1 MKNYWTQSD
10 KNIFVAAHR
19 GWSSDYPENSMIA
32 FQKAA
37 ELGVDQ
43 IEMDIRVTKDGEL
56 VVFHDLT
63 VDRVSNGTGKVSDFT
78 LAELKE
84 LDIGIKKGE
93 QFAGTRIPTFVEFL
107 EYMKTLPDMTIDF
120 ELKEYNNK
128 AYNNGG
134 PLTEEYQAL
143 CEKVLA
149 LIAEYGLEERCV
161 INSFGGNIH
170 EYIQGKYGNKYKH
183 HVFFP
188 ERHNSD
194 TTYDPYSYAYCC
206 CVFDDNKENF
216 EMLRSKGVRTWVG
229 ASVKDAETVD
239 WAIEM
244 GAELI
249 TCNNPDVVL
258 QLLRERGYHK

>member
-19 GWSSDYPENSMIA
+19 GWSEKYPENSMLA

-63 VDRVSNGTGKVSDFT
+63 VDRVSNGTGNVADFT
-78 LAELKE
+78 LAELKQ
-84 LDIGIKKGE
+84 LDIGIKKGP
-93 QFAGTRIPTFVEFL
+93 QFEGTRIPTLVEFL
-107 EYMKTLPDMTIDF
+107 EFIKTLPDMTVDF
-120 ELKEYNNK
+120 ELKEYNH
-128 AYNNGG
+128 GG
-134 PLTEEYQAL
+134 PLDEKNQAL
-143 CEKVLA
+143 CERVLA
-149 LIAEYGLEERCV
+149 LIAEYNLEDRCV
-161 INSFGGNIH
+161 VNSFGGNIH
-170 EYIQGKYGNKYKH
+170 EYIQGKCGNKYKH

-188 ERHNSD
+188 LDANSD
-194 TTYDPYSYAYCC
+194 ITYDPYSYAYCC
-206 CVFDDNKENF
+206 CVFDNNKENF
-216 EMLRSKGVRTWVG
+216 EMLRQKGVRTWVG
-229 ASVKDAETVD
+229 ASVKDAATID

-258 QLLRERGYHK
+258 QLLRERGCHK

>member
-1 MKNYWTQSD
+1 MKNYWTQSNQ
-10 KNIFVAAHR
+10 NIFVAAHR
-19 GWSSDYPENSMIA
+19 GWSEAYPENSMLA

-63 VDRVSNGTGKVSDFT
+63 VDRVSNGTGKVADFT
-78 LAELKE
+78 LAELKQ
-84 LDIGIKKGE
+84 LDIGIKKDP
-93 QFAGTRIPTFVEFL
+93 QFEGTRIPTLVEFL
-107 EYMKTLPDMTIDF
+107 EFIKTLPDMTVDF
-120 ELKEYNNK
+120 ELKEYNH
-128 AYNNGG
+128 GG
-134 PLTEEYQAL
+134 PLDEKNQAL
-143 CEKVLA
+143 CERVLA
-149 LIAEYGLEERCV
+149 LIAEYNLEDRCAV
-161 INSFGGNIH
+161 NSFGGNIH

-194 TTYDPYSYAYCC
+194 TTYDPYTYAYCC
-206 CVFDDNKENF
+206 CVFDNNKENF
-216 EMLRSKGVRTWVG
+216 EMLRQKGVRTWVG

-249 TCNNPDVVL
+249 TCNNPDEIL
-258 QLLRERGYHK
+258 QLLRERGRHK

>member
-19 GWSSDYPENSMIA
+19 GWSEAYPENSMLA
-32 FQKAA
+32 FRKAV

-43 IEMDIRVTKDGEL
+43 IEMDIRVTKDNEL
-56 VVFHDLT
+56 VVFHDET
-63 VDRVSNGTGKVSDFT
+63 VDRVSNGTGRVCDLT
-78 LAELKE
+78 LAELQA

-93 QFAGTRIPTFVEFL
+93 EFAGTRIPTFVEFL
-107 EYMKTLPDMTIDF
+107 EYMKTLPDMTVDF
-120 ELKEYNNK
+120 ELKEYNH
-128 AYNNGG
+128 GG
-134 PLTEEYQAL
+134 PLDEKNIEL
-143 CEKVLA
+143 CERVLA
-149 LIAEYGLEERCV
+149 LVAQYGLEERCV

-170 EYIQGKYGNKYKH
+170 EYIQKKYGNKYKH

-188 ERHNSD
+188 RSANSD
-194 TTYDPYSYAYCC
+194 TTYDPYTYAYCC
-206 CVFDDNKENF
+206 CVFDQNKENF
-216 EMLRSKGVRTWVG
+216 DMIRSYGVRTWVG

>member
-63 VDRVSNGTGKVSDFT
+63 VDRVSNGTGKVADFT

-93 QFAGTRIPTFVEFL
+93 QFAGTRIPTLVEFL
-107 EYMKTLPDMTIDF
+107 EFVKTLPDMTIDF
-120 ELKEYNNK
+120 ELKEYNHDEE
-128 AYNNGG
+128 AG
-134 PLTEEYQAL
+134 PLQEKYIAL
-143 CEKVLA
+143 CERVLA
-149 LIAEYGLEERCV
+149 LVAEYDLEDRCV

-170 EYIQGKYGNKYKH
+170 EYIQSKYGNKYKH

-188 ERHNSD
+188 EHCNSS

-216 EMLRSKGVRTWVG
+216 EMLRNRGVRTWVG

>member
-19 GWSSDYPENSMIA
+19 GWSEAYPENSMIA

-56 VVFHDLT
+56 VVFHDQT
-63 VDRVSNGTGKVSDFT
+63 VDRVSNGTGKVADFT

-93 QFAGTRIPTFVEFL
+93 QFVGTRIPTLVEFL
-107 EYMKTLPDMTIDF
+107 DFIKMQPDLTVDF
-120 ELKEYNNK
+120 ELKEYNDD
-128 AYNNGG
+128 G
-134 PLTEEYQAL
+134 PLSEEYQLL
-143 CEKVLA
+143 CDRVLD
-149 LIAEYGLEERCV
+149 LIAAYDLEDRCV
-161 INSFGGNIH
+161 VNSFGGNIH
-170 EYIQGKYGNKYKH
+170 EYIQKKYGNKYKH

-188 ERHNSD
+188 ACHNSA
-194 TTYDPYSYAYCC
+194 TTYDPYTYAYCC
-206 CVFDDNKENF
+206 CVFDDKKESF

-229 ASVKDAETVD
+229 ASVKDAATVN

-258 QLLRERGYHK
+258 GLLRERGYHK

>member
-1 MKNYWTQSD
+1 MKNYWTQSE

-19 GWSSDYPENSMIA
+19 GWSTDYPENSMLA
-32 FQKAA
+32 YRKAV

-56 VVFHDLT
+56 VCFHDET
-63 VDRVSNGTGKVSDFT
+63 VDRVSDGTGRVCDLT
-78 LAELKE
+78 LAELQA

-93 QFAGTRIPTFVEFL
+93 QFKGTRIPTFVEFL
-107 EYMKTLPDMTIDF
+107 EYMKTLPDMTVDF
-120 ELKEYNNK
+120 ELKEYPK
-128 AYNNGG
+128 EGWEDVSYSV
-134 PLTEEYQAL
+134 
-143 CEKVLA
+143 CDRILA
-149 LIAEYGLEERCV
+149 LIEEYGMTERCV
-161 INSFGGNIH
+161 VNTFSQKLH
-170 EYIQGKYGNKYKH
+170 DYVQGKHPGKFRH
-183 HVFFP
+183 HVFYP
-188 ERHNSD
+188 YRCMVDKTDSD
-194 TTYDPYSYAYCC
+194 IYEYAYCA
-206 CVFDDNKENF
+206 CVFDQDKQSF
-216 EMLRSKGVRTWVG
+216 DDMRQRGVQPWAG